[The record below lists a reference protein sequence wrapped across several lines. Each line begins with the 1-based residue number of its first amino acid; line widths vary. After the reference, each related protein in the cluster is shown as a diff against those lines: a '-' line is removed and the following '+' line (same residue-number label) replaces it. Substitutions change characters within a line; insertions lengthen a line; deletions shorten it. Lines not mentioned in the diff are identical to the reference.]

1 MRIMRVATISIP
13 RTGDMA
19 ANLQRAVSSIEQA
32 GAAKPD
38 IICLPEAMCNTV
50 RSAETVPGRLTDTFA
65 ALARKHGCY
74 IIAPLIKKE
83 SDGRIYNVAEIIAAD
98 GSIVGEYKKMFPAD
112 NGLRMGITPGSE
124 TKVFETPKG
133 RIGIATCFD
142 IHFEEVI
149 KGLVR
154 DGVEVVFFISAFEG
168 GRLLQRWALDY
179 SIYVVSAHRAGIGAV
194 VDKSGY
200 LLQKG
205 DPGFQP
211 IIIRDLNMDREIFH
225 LNFNWKKIEGIYAK
239 YGNQIHIDVYRPE
252 AIFALESRSPGLSIT
267 DLMQEYNLEPF
278 QAYIQRCREMC
289 AGARAGQTEFPYY

>member
-13 RTGDMA
+13 RTGDME
-19 ANLQRAVSSIEQA
+19 ANLKRAVSSIEEA
-32 GAAKPD
+32 GSAKPD
-38 IICLPEAMCNTV
+38 IITLPEAMCNTV
-50 RSAETVPGRLTDTFA
+50 NSPEAVPGRLTDTFA
-65 ALARKHGCY
+65 ALARKHNCY

-83 SDGRIYNVAEIIAAD
+83 SDGKLYNVAELIASD

-149 KGLVR
+149 KGLVK

-179 SIYVVSAHRAGIGAV
+179 SVYVVSAHRAGIGAFI
-194 VDKSGY
+194 DKSGEI
-200 LLQKG
+200 LQKG
-205 DPGFQP
+205 DPGFQS

-225 LNFNWKKIEGIYAK
+225 LNFNWKKMEGIYAK
-239 YGNQIHIDVYRPE
+239 YGNAIHIDVYRPE
-252 AIFALESRSPGLSIT
+252 AIFALESHSPDLSIA